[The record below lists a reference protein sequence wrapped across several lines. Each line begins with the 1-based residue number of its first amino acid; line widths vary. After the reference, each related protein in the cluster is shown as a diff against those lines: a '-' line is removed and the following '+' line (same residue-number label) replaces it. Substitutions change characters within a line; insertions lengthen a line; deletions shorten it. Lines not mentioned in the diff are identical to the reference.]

1 MFATQ
6 MPLWLVMQKAGA
18 EAGGM
23 KYPSTGEEVTDK
35 VLTRSD
41 PTFLGVLHH
50 PTNNHHGLHTMK

>member
-1 MFATQ
+1 MFVNPNAI
-6 MPLWLVMQKAGA
+6 VVSYA
-18 EAGGM
+18 ESWGGSWGM

-41 PTFLGVLHH
+41 PTFLGVLHY